1 MIIQMDK
8 IYKARKYYLMGMLLM
23 VLAGYALLTCG
34 SLLFKLTDNF
44 PTIPL
49 AVAALFLVVYNIIA
63 VFLYIR
69 IVKSQQN
76 SLIHFYLIN
85 KVVRMIL
92 AFMVIF
98 GSIFISIKGV
108 VSFVISFL
116 VLYLLPI
123 LYESVFFVQIER
135 KINKND

>member
-1 MIIQMDK
+1 
-8 IYKARKYYLMGMLLM
+8 M

-49 AVAALFLVVYNIIA
+49 AVAALFLMVYNVIA

-69 IVKSQQN
+69 IVKSRQN
-76 SLIHFYLIN
+76 SLVHFYLIN

-92 AFMVIF
+92 AFAIIF
-98 GSIFISIKGV
+98 GSIFTSIKGV
-108 VSFVISFL
+108 IPFVISFFI
-116 VLYLLPI
+116 LYLFTI
-123 LYESVFFVQIER
+123 VYESVFFVQIER
-135 KINKND
+135 KINENG

>member
-108 VSFVISFL
+108 VSFVISFF
-116 VLYLLPI
+116 VLYLI
-123 LYESVFFVQIER
+123 TIIYESVFFVQIER